1 MKEQV
6 DTLIKAWYVVT
17 MNETRDIIR
26 NGAVAVKNGLIVEV
40 GKLADLER
48 KFEAKETL
56 GSDRFVLTPGMINTH
71 IHITGEPLTRGY
83 VPDDTPFEENV
94 FEWLCP
100 LYSVHTAE
108 EERLSAKLASVEM
121 LKSGTTTFLEAGTI
135 RFLDDVFETLEEV
148 GIRGRLGRWIW
159 DLPPEPDVYKQN
171 TDESINLLQY
181 QLEKYKDVA
190 QGRLGAWSTLVGHTT
205 CSDPLWKAARE
216 LATEHDT
223 GMSFHMSPAK
233 LDPDF
238 FISEF
243 GHRPMIHLDELGI
256 LKDDVVMTHCVQV
269 DDKEISVMANSGV
282 HVSHCPTT
290 ALKVSYGITQ
300 VGKIPEMKM
309 AGINVAIGT
318 DGNNASN
325 YSDLMR
331 ATYLVAGLFK
341 DSRQDPQM
349 FPAEIAYEM
358 ATLGGAKAM
367 QLENE
372 VGSLE
377 IGKKADLVLH
387 DTDRPEW
394 RPLLNVMNQLVW
406 SADGRGVHT
415 VLVDGVKVV
424 EEGRVTAFDE
434 EKFYADCQNA
444 GEAVVQRSGLPD
456 KSKYPIFPIKLL
468 LKDKYESDKKIKNI
482 KSPILI
488 MHGEVDKI
496 VPFWMGKKMFDL
508 ANEPKYSYFSKYDDH
523 MMEFNKDL
531 VNSISLFIKS
541 LN

>member
-1 MKEQV
+1 MKEKV

-17 MNETRDIIR
+17 MNGTRDIIR
-26 NGAVAVKNGLIVEV
+26 DGAVAVKNGLIVEV

-48 KFEAKETL
+48 KFDAIETL
-56 GSDRFVLTPGMINTH
+56 GSDRFVLTPGMVNTH

-100 LYSVHTAE
+100 LYSVYTAE

-135 RFLDDVFETLEEV
+135 RFLDDVFEVLEEV

-269 DDKEISVMANSGV
+269 DDKEISVMASSGA

-290 ALKVSYGITQ
+290 ALKVSYGVTQ

-424 EEGRVTAFDE
+424 EEGKVTAFDE

-456 KSKYPIFPIKLL
+456 KSKYPVL
-468 LKDKYESDKKIKNI
+468 
-482 KSPILI
+482 
-488 MHGEVDKI
+488 
-496 VPFWMGKKMFDL
+496 
-508 ANEPKYSYFSKYDDH
+508 
-523 MMEFNKDL
+523 
-531 VNSISLFIKS
+531 
-541 LN
+541 